1 MRPLPAWL
9 AVPLLVAAL
18 AGCANPGE
26 PPADAADEASVIT
39 DPRDTS
45 YLQNGSMA
53 AGSHIHDYWGGRDR
67 VQVLQDDGD
76 LWSSC
81 SGGGCADG
89 MFAGFARPDE
99 GIIVPQGT
107 KWVNGTFNFTAD
119 GAQDF
124 TKLELWVKTAMDSEA
139 KPFATLVP
147 GQPFSF
153 ESSQDQNDPPHYVLS
168 LWEFRVMAFGS
179 ADSVEIKGSYEW
191 SVEAVRGLPLVPY
204 PPHPDRWEGKT
215 ELLLLED
222 EASALLYQETDHSR
236 SCYVATG
243 RCPGAHDL
251 PDGVVV
257 PFDTSRLEVRIGG
270 VFPTLSLSFH
280 GADTWNLTA
289 VEGTMGTAELV
300 FDVPLGP
307 GVPDSPYAKQSL
319 WSFVVGLDQPQP
331 GDQTWTGTYTI
342 TVRAFKE

>member
-1 MRPLPAWL
+1 MQAMRAWL
-9 AVPLLVAAL
+9 AAPLLVAFL
-18 AGCANPGE
+18 AGCSDA
-26 PPADAADEASVIT
+26 PAPAAAPDDVAVIT
-39 DPRDTS
+39 DPRDTA

-53 AGSHIHDYWGGRDR
+53 AGSHVHDYWGGRDR
-67 VQVLQDDGD
+67 IPVIAAQGGID
-76 LWSSC
+76 STC

-119 GAQDF
+119 GPQDF
-124 TKLELWVKTAMDSEA
+124 RELELWVKTAMDSEA
-139 KPFATLVP
+139 KRFATLVP

-168 LWEFRVMAFGS
+168 LWEFKVMAFGS
-179 ADSVEIKGSYEW
+179 DTSVRIKGDFEF

-222 EASALLYQETDHSR
+222 EASALLYQETDNSR
-236 SCYVATG
+236 SCYFANG
-243 RCPGAHDL
+243 RCPGSHAL
-251 PDGVVV
+251 PDGIVV
-257 PFDTSRLEVRIGG
+257 PFDTSRLEVRLGG
-270 VFPTLSLSFH
+270 VYPTLSLSYH
-280 GADTWNLTA
+280 GANTWDLTP
-289 VEGTMGTAELV
+289 VEGTSGTGETV

-331 GDQTWTGTYTI
+331 ERTWAGTYTI
-342 TVRAFKE
+342 KVTAFK